1 MLNILVLED
10 QPGWE
15 ALIVS
20 AVRHSRLPECRV
32 LRAATYGEAIKL
44 IREQPIQAAVLDYTI
59 ERAGPEGAKN
69 GLDVAAEL
77 REVAPNA
84 IILLVTLVDP
94 ERVHARCTELN
105 VHLVEKG
112 APDLEEEVIR
122 ELVGGLAH
130 HAATGR

>member
-15 ALIVS
+15 ALIVT
-20 AVRHSRLPECRV
+20 AVRNSRLPECRV
-32 LRAATYGEAIKL
+32 LRASTYGEAVKL
-44 IREQPIQAAVLDYTI
+44 IREQPIQAALLDYTI

-77 REVAPNA
+77 RAVAPNA
-84 IILLVTLVDP
+84 VIMLVTLVDP
-94 ERVHARCTELN
+94 ERVHGRCTELN

-112 APDLEEEVIR
+112 SPELEDDVIR

-130 HAATGR
+130 HATTGR

>member
-20 AVRHSRLPECRV
+20 AVRNSQLPDCQV
-32 LRAATYGEAIKL
+32 LRAATYAEAVKL
-44 IREQPIQAAVLDYTI
+44 IRQQPIQAAILDYTI
-59 ERAGPEGAKN
+59 ERAGSEGAKN

-77 REVAPNA
+77 RAVAPNA
-84 IILLVTLVDP
+84 LIMLITMVDP
-94 ERVHARCTELN
+94 ERVHGRCTELH
-105 VHLVEKG
+105 VHLIEKG
-112 APDLEEEVIR
+112 SPELEDDVIR

-130 HAATGR
+130 RAATSR